1 MVEKDYLKKYY
12 LCNNRVLLSVIKST
26 DIVNKS
32 AKLHNLTPTTM
43 AVLGRVLTMSAIA
56 SSKLKNEGSSVS
68 AIIMGDGPCGRV
80 VSVARYGGYVK
91 GYIDNP
97 SVDLMPNSLNKL
109 DVSGAVGKGKLR
121 VVSDYGFGKP
131 YVGEVDLVTGE
142 IAEDFTSYYATSL
155 QQPCAIALG
164 VLVGINGKCES
175 AGGLLIE
182 VLPDALDDDI
192 KALEEIVGKLADIS
206 RILKEITIDEFVKE
220 YFGCL
225 NPIEYETI
233 YPKFKCDCSKSRMKK
248 VVESL
253 GEKEVDNIIAE
264 FGKVEV
270 CCDFCG
276 VKRLFDKSELKF
288 DKTER

>member
-1 MVEKDYLKKYY
+1 MLKEKDYLKKYY
-12 LCNNRVLLSVIKST
+12 LCENRVLLTVVKST

-43 AVLGRVLTMSAIA
+43 AVLGRVLTMSAIS
-56 SSKLKNEGSSVS
+56 SSKLKNENSSVS
-68 AIIMGDGPCGRV
+68 AIVMGDGPCGRV
-80 VSVARYGGYVK
+80 VSVARFGGFVK

-97 SVDLMPNSLNKL
+97 CVDLMPNSLNKL

-121 VVSDYGFGKP
+121 VVSDYGFGNP

-142 IAEDFTSYYATSL
+142 IAEDFTSYYAISL

-182 VLPDALDDDI
+182 VLPDAIEDDV
-192 KALEEIVGKLADIS
+192 KALEDIVSKLSDIS
-206 RILKEITIDEFVKE
+206 KILKDCSIDEFVNK
-220 YFGCL
+220 YFGEL
-225 NPIEYETI
+225 EPIEYETI
-233 YPKFKCDCSKSRMKK
+233 FPKFKCDCSKARMKR

-253 GEKEVDNIIAE
+253 GEKEVDSIIEE

-276 VKRLFDKSELKF
+276 VKRVFDKSELKF
-288 DKTER
+288 SK